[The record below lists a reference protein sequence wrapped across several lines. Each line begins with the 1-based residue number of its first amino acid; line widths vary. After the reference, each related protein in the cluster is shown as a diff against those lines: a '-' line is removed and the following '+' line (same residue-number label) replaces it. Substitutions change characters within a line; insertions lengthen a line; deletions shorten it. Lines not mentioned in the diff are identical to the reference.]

1 MEFPVAGK
9 NRTSEG
15 EMPEEE
21 LERRLRA
28 LDDRLDRNREA
39 RVRESGSRPDNSGFG
54 NALRLSTEFVSA
66 VLVGAAIGWGVDKV
80 TGYPPWGMIFFLIL
94 GFVAG
99 VLNVMRA
106 AGSISDPHRKGFDPS
121 AAPAKAAPVDDEDED
136 E

>member
-1 MEFPVAGK
+1 MAGE
-9 NRTSEG
+9 NRTPEG
-15 EMPEEE
+15 EIPEEE

-28 LDDRLDRNREA
+28 LDDKLDRNREIRA
-39 RVRESGSRPDNSGFG
+39 EAQKSRPDNSGFG

-80 TGYPPWGMIFFLIL
+80 TGYPPWGMIFLLLL

-99 VLNVMRA
+99 VINVMRA
-106 AGSISDPHRKGFDPS
+106 AGNMADPHRKGFEP
-121 AAPAKAAPVDDEDED
+121 KAAPKKAAPLDDEDED

>member
-1 MEFPVAGK
+1 MAGE
-9 NRTSEG
+9 NRTPEG
-15 EMPEEE
+15 EIPEKE

-28 LDDRLDRNREA
+28 LDEKLDRNREERA
-39 RVRESGSRPDNSGFG
+39 QAERPRPDNSGFG

-66 VLVGAAIGWGVDKV
+66 VLVGAAIGWGIDKV
-80 TGYPPWGMIFFLIL
+80 TGYPPWGMIFFLLL

-106 AGSISDPHRKGFDPS
+106 AGKMADPHRKSFDPS
-121 AAPAKAAPVDDEDED
+121 AAPAKAAPMDDDEED

>member
-1 MEFPVAGK
+1 
-9 NRTSEG
+9 
-15 EMPEEE
+15 MPEEE

-80 TGYPPWGMIFFLIL
+80 TGYPPWGM
-94 GFVAG
+94 
-99 VLNVMRA
+99 
-106 AGSISDPHRKGFDPS
+106 
-121 AAPAKAAPVDDEDED
+121 
-136 E
+136 